1 MAELLAKSFH
11 ESFRYRQRRQQQQ
24 EVPQRTIESPSMSTR
39 CSVCDTMARQQQQPT
54 NTRLRSA
61 LSRSHSHDYNHRDDF
76 EYNRHPSQQPMY
88 NEYERAALPNTRIT
102 RPFGRSLER
111 NSMNSSR
118 RSFDNDTT
126 LADEE
131 SIKPMEYYRG

>member
-1 MAELLAKSFH
+1 
-11 ESFRYRQRRQQQQ
+11 
-24 EVPQRTIESPSMSTR
+24 MSTR
-39 CSVCDTMARQQQQPT
+39 CSVCDTMARQQQQQASHHR
-54 NTRLRSA
+54 TRPA
-61 LSRSHSHDYNHRDDF
+61 LSRSHSHDYNQRDDF
-76 EYNRHPSQQPMY
+76 EYNRHHPQQAMH
-88 NEYERAALPNTRIT
+88 NEYERVASNARMA
-102 RPFGRSLER
+102 RPFSRSLER

>member
-1 MAELLAKSFH
+1 
-11 ESFRYRQRRQQQQ
+11 
-24 EVPQRTIESPSMSTR
+24 MSTR
-39 CSVCDTMARQQQQPT
+39 CSVCDTIARQQQQPPPANNRT
-54 NTRLRSA
+54 RSA
-61 LSRSHSHDYNHRDDF
+61 LSRSHSHDYNYRDEF
-76 EYNRHPSQQPMY
+76 EHNRHHPQQAMH
-88 NEYERAALPNTRIT
+88 NEYERVGSNARIA
-102 RPFGRSLER
+102 RPLSRSLER